1 MSRELTTTEFYQ
13 AIVDNLPA
21 GSDKRKI
28 TAKMVQKIWESM
40 VSLTMKE
47 LYQFEQVRLPFIG
60 TLKMIDLGG
69 REIYVPYSEQDKKR
83 LHTDVSGRKIY
94 VDKAYRISMKISETY
109 TEVIN
114 GNMPSTIEAKRN
126 AEALAKQLERQR
138 VEEARIK
145 RREEAKAEK
154 ERLEKEKTEALLAA
168 EKKRNDKI
176 AEFRRRR
183 LETVNEED
191 IAKTQE
197 EKATYGY

>member
-13 AIVDNLPA
+13 AIVDNLPTEN
-21 GSDKRKI
+21 DKRKI

-60 TLKMIDLGG
+60 TLKMVDLGG

-83 LHTDVSGRKIY
+83 LHTNESGRKIY
-94 VDKAYRISMKISETY
+94 VDKAYRITMKISETY

-154 ERLEKEKTEALLAA
+154 ERIEREKAEALSAA

-183 LETVNEED
+183 VETVNEED

-197 EKATYGY
+197 EKVTYGY